1 MDAPVKD
8 PSPTKTVN
16 TAKARMRTQLVLE
29 QEKSN
34 WRQLYMWEISALVFF
49 VMLAYHV
56 PQSHPNME
64 IQIKFSTVVSL
75 ASLATNVWIMEGKY
89 QVYQCRFSIFQLFLK
104 SYSLASLPVFFSS
117 ITMLKGPQCD
127 SYYYLCVHGIY
138 DDLLLTKLISGLLI
152 VIMTFGLIVV
162 EGMRYYTLQKV
173 IKLSRKLDSS
183 RAKVIL
189 AIPAVKWGNEKDT
202 ADIVFEA

>member
-75 ASLATNVWIMEGKY
+75 ASLATN
-89 QVYQCRFSIFQLFLK
+89 IFQLFLK